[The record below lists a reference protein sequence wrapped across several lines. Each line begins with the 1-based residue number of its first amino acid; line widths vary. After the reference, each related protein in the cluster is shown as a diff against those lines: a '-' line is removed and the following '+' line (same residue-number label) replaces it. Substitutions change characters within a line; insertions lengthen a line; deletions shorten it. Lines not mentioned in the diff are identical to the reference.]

1 MSRLLRVLIVE
12 DSENDAA
19 LLVREI
25 RRGQCDVVSERVETP
40 TAMRAALAK
49 QSWDI
54 VISDYSMPH
63 FSAPAALKVVQEAG
77 VDLPFIIVSGAIG
90 EDSAVAAMKDG
101 AHDYLM
107 KGKLARLMPAI
118 ERELREAEVRRER
131 QRIEEENRGNLQ
143 RIRALHEINTA
154 IASTLDLRTVL
165 DILLDKID
173 FFLPYAAM
181 SVRLFNPN
189 NGLLEP
195 VACRNLDEEQWKL
208 GPWRPGHGV
217 ANLVFETEAPLI
229 IDNLQEDPRVRNPD
243 FFRKHGFVSY
253 LGAPLVVK
261 QEILGVL
268 SFYTREQH
276 KFAHE
281 EMDFLSTL
289 ASQAAMA
296 IHNAQLYEQIQ
307 HQAVALERSN
317 KVKGEFLSVMS
328 HELRTPLNLVLGYA
342 EILKNRTFGDIT
354 AEQEK
359 SLAKILNHGNHLLRM
374 ISSILYVTNIEANE
388 IRMELCPF
396 RLDEL
401 LRDLKIVF
409 HVPEDK
415 QTRLIWDYPTDLP
428 FMQTDR
434 EKLKQILHNL
444 VHNAIKFTDVGDVT
458 VSVRVK
464 DSDDNRIVGSDPHSV
479 DEKIVEFQVADTGI
493 GISDDKLLI
502 IFELFRQVDSS
513 ETRGHEGVG
522 LGLYIAKHFTEVLR
536 GTIAVESALN
546 KGSTFTVTIP
556 CVIGP
561 SRTGE
566 TKENQELE
574 PESTQGSSSTFNL
587 QHKSLEER

>member
-118 ERELREAEVRRER
+118 ERELREAGVRQER

-173 FFLPYAAM
+173 FFVPYAAM

-208 GPWRPGHGV
+208 SPWRPGHGL

-229 IDNLQEDPRVRNPD
+229 IDNLQEDPRVRNRD
-243 FFRKHGFVSY
+243 FFRKHGFASY
-253 LGAPLVVK
+253 LGVPLAVK

-268 SFYTREQH
+268 SFYTQDQH
-276 KFAHE
+276 EFAHE
-281 EMDFLSTL
+281 EMAFLSTL

-307 HQAVALERSN
+307 HQAVALEKSN
-317 KVKGEFLSVMS
+317 KVKDEFLSVMS
-328 HELRTPLNLVLGYA
+328 HELRTPLNLIMGYTSTVKDG
-342 EILKNRTFGDIT
+342 IFGDINP
-354 AEQEK
+354 EQQK
-359 SLAKILNHGNHLLRM
+359 ALGKALNHSKDLLSM
-374 ISSILYVTNIEANE
+374 ISGILYVTDIETDE
-388 IRMELCPF
+388 VQMESHPF
-396 RLDEL
+396 PLSDFLLEL
-401 LRDLKIVF
+401 KVVFDL
-409 HVPEDK
+409 HENK
-415 QTRLIWDYPTDLP
+415 QVRVIWDYSSDLP
-428 FMQTDR
+428 CMQTDR
-434 EKLKQILHNL
+434 EKLKQILQNL
-444 VHNAIKFTDVGDVT
+444 IHNAIKFTDSGKVT
-458 VSVRVK
+458 VSARLK
-464 DSDDNRIVGSDPHSV
+464 DAVENRIVKS
-479 DEKIVEFQVADTGI
+479 EKFVEFKVADTGI
-493 GISDDKLLI
+493 GISDEKLPI
-502 IFELFRQVDSS
+502 IFEMFRQVDSS

-522 LGLYIAKHFTEVLR
+522 LGLYIAKRFTEVLR
-536 GTIAVESALN
+536 GTIEVESTLN

-556 CVIGP
+556 CVISP

-574 PESTQGSSSTFNL
+574 RESTQVSSSASNL
-587 QHKSLEER
+587 RHKNLEER

>member
-1 MSRLLRVLIVE
+1 MNRLLRVLIVE

-63 FSAPAALKVVQEAG
+63 FSAPAALKVVQEVG

-154 IASTLDLRTVL
+154 IASTLDLRAVL
-165 DILLDKID
+165 DILLDKIN

-217 ANLVFETEAPLI
+217 ASLVFETEVPLI

-243 FFRKHGFVSY
+243 FFRKHGFASY
-253 LGAPLVVK
+253 LGVPLVVK

-268 SFYTREQH
+268 SFYTQDQH

-307 HQAVALERSN
+307 HQAVALEKSN
-317 KVKGEFLSVMS
+317 KVKDEFLSVMS
-328 HELRTPLNLVLGYA
+328 HELRTPLNLIMGYTSTVKDG
-342 EILKNRTFGDIT
+342 IFGDINP
-354 AEQEK
+354 EQQK
-359 SLAKILNHGNHLLRM
+359 ALKKALNHSKDLLSM
-374 ISSILYVTNIEANE
+374 ISGILYVTNIETDE
-388 IRMELCPF
+388 VQMESHPF
-396 RLDEL
+396 PLSDFLLEL
-401 LRDLKIVF
+401 KVVFDL
-409 HVPEDK
+409 PENN
-415 QTRLIWDYPTDLP
+415 QVRLIWDCSSDLP
-428 FMQTDR
+428 CMQTDR
-434 EKLKQILHNL
+434 EKLKQILQNL
-444 VHNAIKFTDVGDVT
+444 IHNAIKFTDSGKVT
-458 VSVRVK
+458 VSARLK
-464 DSDDNRIVGSDPHSV
+464 DTVENRIVKS
-479 DEKIVEFQVADTGI
+479 EKFVEFKVADTGI
-493 GISDDKLLI
+493 GISDEKLPI
-502 IFELFRQVDSS
+502 IFEMFRQVDSS

-522 LGLYIAKHFTEVLR
+522 LGLYIAKRFTEVLR
-536 GTIAVESALN
+536 GTIEVETALN

-566 TKENQELE
+566 TKVNQELKR
-574 PESTQGSSSTFNL
+574 ESTQVSSSASNL
-587 QHKSLEER
+587 RYKNLEER